1 MRVLKKAVMALSIG
15 LSLLAVAGC
24 GAIPGNPQGYAGITK
39 ATVDFEDGKLVRAI
53 IWDGKE
59 KQDVAL
65 DVDLNAGTAH
75 YSASGS
81 QAFQGQALRAQVE
94 SAVAEKLA
102 DAAPEV
108 VASVVDAVME
118 AVSGGA
124 AQ

>member
-1 MRVLKKAVMALSIG
+1 MRINRGILSGVLG
-15 LSLLAVAGC
+15 LMVVLTVGCAG
-24 GAIPGNPQGYAGITK
+24 AFPGNPQGYAGITK
-39 ATVDFEDGKLVRAI
+39 ATVEFEDGKLVSAV

-65 DVDLNAGTAH
+65 DIDLNAGTAS

-81 QAFQGQALRAQVE
+81 QAFQAHALRAQVE
-94 SAVAEKLA
+94 GAVAEKLA

-108 VASVVDAVME
+108 VASVVDAVVK

-124 AQ
+124 VP